1 MEESSK
7 RMSRVEN
14 ENNNESIQK
23 WFNEE
28 VGDGKNGIVVYT
40 PICNRFARFTHSLLK
55 SN

>member
-28 VGDGKNGIVVYT
+28 VGDGENGIVVYPNLQSFRQIYT
-40 PICNRFARFTHSLLK
+40 VC
-55 SN
+55 